1 MKHILLRKKWIFLGI
16 ILVAVLAFCAWI
28 YGWGGGDIN
37 VIPFDA
43 NDVERIEL
51 NGIFRG
57 PSRSALITERDEIQ
71 GVIDSINTFQRSG
84 SDLKNIFKYGIGLGG
99 TSLYE
104 IGIYPLDGERFIL
117 TTPKNIVSLII
128 SPLA

>member
-16 ILVAVLAFCAWI
+16 ILVAVLTFCAWI

-57 PSRSALITERDEIQ
+57 TSRSALITERDEIQ

>member
-57 PSRSALITERDEIQ
+57 TSRSALITERDEIQ